1 MLTLRMSMQHDIF
14 LLANFLLSEFPF
26 TDNRHQEAK
35 VPVAIRI
42 LDVNDNAPKFAD
54 HYEGFICESDQTK
67 PLSNQVR
74 LPSQLLAR
82 SNVFE
87 SLFL

>member
-1 MLTLRMSMQHDIF
+1 M
-14 LLANFLLSEFPF
+14 
-26 TDNRHQEAK
+26 
-35 VPVAIRI
+35 AIRI

-74 LPSQLLAR
+74 LAPPSWPEAMYLK
-82 SNVFE
+82 E
-87 SLFL
+87 SLFLQS